1 MQKKSKQTLPKP
13 TRLSYPSDENKVQW
27 LPILLDTYF
36 VADKAIYDGLRREL
50 KKGKTLACASGCS
63 NCCYTH
69 TTIPVYPLEVV
80 GLYWYVIEKIS
91 GKRRYQIQRHLQVHE
106 NSQSCPFLVNDRCG
120 VHPMRP
126 MACRFFNVFGRV
138 CAENED
144 PFYSRRYDV
153 FTPNEDAKNK
163 ALMKML
169 PFHDIFGKQQQEQA
183 IKNST
188 LNNMVQNLH
197 EIDWPKVARRME
209 SS

>member
-1 MQKKSKQTLPKP
+1 MQKNKQILSKPK
-13 TRLSYPSDENKVQW
+13 RLSYPSDEKKIQW
-27 LPILLDTYF
+27 LPMLLDTYF
-36 VADKAIYDGLRREL
+36 VADKVIYDGLRKEL
-50 KKGKTLACASGCS
+50 KKGKTLACACGCS

-91 GKRRYQIQRHLQVHE
+91 GKRRFSIQTQLQARE
-106 NSQSCPFLVNDRCG
+106 TIQSCPFLINDRCG

-126 MACRFFNVFGRV
+126 MACRFFNVFNKV
-138 CAENED
+138 CAQKED

-169 PFHDIFGKQQQEQA
+169 PFHEIFEKQQQELA
-183 IKNST
+183 IKNQS
-188 LNNMVQNLH
+188 LNKMVQNLH
-197 EIDWPKVARRME
+197 EIDWAQIARRME
-209 SS
+209 ST